1 MPVIPPLVILG
12 AGGHGAEISS
22 YALSLGHPLLGAFDD
37 GKAPGPWAGTQ
48 ILGSLELAQ
57 SFVDRF
63 PDCRFITAFGN
74 NPLRCRIVERLNT
87 LGLAHWKAQS
97 LIHTHSF
104 LGHKVEMG
112 LGTLVAPGAILTTRI
127 TLGNHCIV
135 NVKASISHDCQ
146 IGNFVNIN
154 PGVTLCGD
162 VIVGDFAFIGAGATV
177 KEKIRIGDHAL
188 VGAGA
193 VVIRDVPAGSTV
205 VGVPARVV
213 KTQTAPF
220 LSVS

>member
-1 MPVIPPLVILG
+1 MPVIPSLVILG
-12 AGGHGAEISS
+12 AGCHGAEISS

-37 GKAPGPWAGTQ
+37 GQIPGPWEETQ
-48 ILGSLELAQ
+48 IIGSLEIAK

-63 PDCRFITAFGN
+63 PDCRYITAFGN
-74 NPLRCRIVERLNT
+74 NPLRCRIVERLKT
-87 LGLAHWKAQS
+87 LGLAHWKPQT
-97 LIHTHSF
+97 LIHSHSY
-104 LGHKVEMG
+104 LGHKVEIG
-112 LGTLVAPGAILTTRI
+112 SGTLVAPGAILTTRI

-154 PGVTLCGD
+154 PGATLCGD

-177 KEKIRIGDHAL
+177 KEKIRIGDLAV

-213 KTQTAPF
+213 KAQKDP
-220 LSVS
+220 LLPVS